1 MSIINKTTLKTF
13 YENGDIPD
21 QDDFSNLIDSYAG
34 EVDSGDNRTID
45 AENRV
50 LYKSDGVSKAI
61 EWSNGTAITIC
72 GELDLSSIT
81 ELDSNISTLT
91 ASNTFAQVTVN
102 GKIFAIPLYTL

>member
-34 EVDSGDNRTID
+34 EVDSADNRTID
-45 AENRV
+45 AENRT
-50 LYKSDGVSKAI
+50 LYKSDGVNKAI